1 MKKHKKDDRIFVTQN
16 IGGAFMMK
24 KERKK
29 LRVELVDEDMILLK
43 VPDKGIVEWK
53 ILQVSK
59 DFVEFAY
66 TLDDVEFHSGE
77 WNDSRGEYIRRY
89 VLDPKSQ
96 KIWRAT
102 VAYPNTLV
110 NLKHK
115 RPVVFY
121 SYGKPDVRVIE
132 NCLSIRQKETDKK
145 EKFYQIRYVT
155 FSRVPM
161 QSSPVVFFAESGKT
175 YELKVVEL

>member
-1 MKKHKKDDRIFVTQN
+1 
-16 IGGAFMMK
+16 MMK

-59 DFVEFAY
+59 NFVEFEY
-66 TLDDVEFHSGE
+66 VLDDVLFHPGE
-77 WNDSRGEYIRRY
+77 WNECRGEHIRRY
-89 VLDPKSQ
+89 VLDPKKQ
-96 KIWRAT
+96 KIWYAT

-110 NLKHK
+110 DLKHK
-115 RPVVFY
+115 RPVIFY
-121 SYGKPDVRVIE
+121 SYGKPDVRVVE
-132 NCLSIRQKETDKK
+132 NCLSIKQKKNNKK
-145 EKFYQIRYVT
+145 QKFYQIRYIT
-155 FSRVPM
+155 FNRVPM
-161 QSSPVVFFAESGKT
+161 QSSCPVAFFAESGKT